1 MTTREAHG
9 KHYIL
14 TCIKS
19 YLSSL
24 LLAFKKTWA

>member
-1 MTTREAHG
+1 MNTREAHG

-14 TCIKS
+14 NSTKS

-24 LLAFKKTWA
+24 LLAFKRTWV